1 MKEVIIGLVVIAII
15 GAILYFTYS
24 DSQIA
29 THMTEKEAREA
40 LESGKIRSVVDVRD
54 ATEFQA
60 GHFPDAVH
68 FELKTINAQTVQ
80 RKVVSERIYSPTLVY
95 CRSGKRAKVGAE
107 LLAKYGVDDVYY
119 VSVPY
124 WKLTDKE

>member
-1 MKEVIIGLVVIAII
+1 MKEVIVGLVVIAII
-15 GAILYFTYS
+15 GAILYFTYR
-24 DSQIA
+24 DSQVA
-29 THMTEKEAREA
+29 THMTAKEARDA

-60 GHFPDAVH
+60 GHYPDAVH

-80 RKVVSERIYSPTLVY
+80 RKMISERIYSPVLVY
-95 CRSGKRAKVGAE
+95 CRSGKRAKIGAE
-107 LLAKYGVDDVYY
+107 LLAKYGVDDVHY

-124 WKLTDKE
+124 WKLIKGE